1 MYAMSSRSLVLF
13 IQLFFILLLP
23 VRSALGFSCNT
34 TSVTVS
40 VPVSTFT
47 SSGKGTVFTLPSAVI
62 PGCNGRVDSMYKD
75 AMRVRSVMYDSSLST
90 FSRLLQVTGG
100 SSSTSTGMTAIG
112 SAQTISSSNLCVW
125 PDNSCSTS
133 NYSGTK
139 NTLPIYIK
147 LTGDAVELASGT
159 VLATVILERRSTTAF
174 NAETYTITYK
184 LAGKVE
190 PPVYTCSITDY
201 DASVTLASVSR
212 DDIVNNGAG
221 HYSSITKP
229 LNLNLQCNDNTD
241 VTIKFTATAMSGT
254 DNVIKNN
261 EAGND
266 NVGFQLFYGGNP
278 VKLNDDK
285 VLLRASGTTH
295 LTFDTY
301 YYYRG
306 SGAIVGGPI
315 KSSAE
320 FLFTYK

>member
-1 MYAMSSRSLVLF
+1 MLRSNFSLLF
-13 IQLFFILLLP
+13 YFIFMALMP
-23 VRSALGFSCNT
+23 YRAALGFVCNT
-34 TSVTVS
+34 TSVNVS

-47 SSGKGTVFTLPSAVI
+47 SVFSGKGTVFTLPSAVI
-62 PGCNGRVDSMYKD
+62 PGCNGTVDSMYKD
-75 AMRVRSVMYDSSLST
+75 AMRVRSVRYHSSLST

-100 SSSTSTGMTAIG
+100 SSSTSTGMTAIS
-112 SAQTISSSNLCVW
+112 SAQTISGSNLCVW
-125 PDNSCSTS
+125 PDRYCSTS
-133 NYSGTK
+133 NYIGTK
-139 NTLPIYIK
+139 NTLPIYIR
-147 LTGDAVELASGT
+147 LTGDAVELASGI
-159 VLATVILERRSTTAF
+159 VLATVILERRSTSAF
-174 NAETYTITYK
+174 NGETYTITYK

-201 DASVTLASVSR
+201 DSSVTLAPVSR
-212 DDIVNNGAG
+212 NDIVNNGAG
-221 HYSSITKP
+221 YYSSITKP

-301 YYYRG
+301 YFYRG
-306 SGAIVGGPI
+306 SGAVVGGPI